1 MKKIIF
7 TIMVLLATQSA
18 LLRAQSIGVFT
29 WASKGK
35 YTNVRNAPNG
45 KVVDRIPTSDA
56 AMIGIEKPTNGW
68 WKIIGNHYD
77 TGDVQGTLKGSDSGF
92 WIHYSVLAMGTRNYG
107 KQKLILRKS
116 PNAKAAIVYSFT
128 DEIMLRPMEIKG
140 DWVKVKTTDGK
151 YTGWIE
157 IEWLCGNALTN
168 CC

>member
-1 MKKIIF
+1 
-7 TIMVLLATQSA
+7 
-18 LLRAQSIGVFT
+18 
-29 WASKGK
+29 
-35 YTNVRNAPNG
+35 
-45 KVVDRIPTSDA
+45 
-56 AMIGIEKPTNGW
+56 
-68 WKIIGNHYD
+68 
-77 TGDVQGTLKGSDSGF
+77 
-92 WIHYSVLAMGTRNYG
+92 MGTRNYG